1 MVTALQSIA
10 LTVGV
15 MSKKV
20 TASVLI
26 IVVAV
31 ALAVSMRTSNRA
43 DAAAGNCYADT
54 AGPAE
59 PTVCS

>member
-1 MVTALQSIA
+1 M
-10 LTVGV
+10 G
-15 MSKKV
+15 KKV

-26 IVVAV
+26 IAAAI
-31 ALAVSMRTSNRA
+31 ALAVSMRTSSRA

-54 AGPAE
+54 AGPSE